1 MSTLTSKDINLKR
14 PSTKVMNVPGGAS
27 SISFGDTP
35 PPPPSVAAVTL
46 ERKTAVDIP
55 VLIAPSVLPKLEI
68 TPTKKAVGLAIAS
81 PPGSEL
87 FITTSLA
94 TALAA
99 LGITNVVVSHVGE
112 PAILPFL
119 VKNMAA
125 SCAVVLAVAALTTE
139 SAGVSASLTS
149 ALLQIG
155 LDSGSC
161 PVIPGVLA
169 PSSLLELKAVMSNY
183 ATTWTNAVHSAIAIQ
198 QGALVANH
206 VNMHVSEEVLAAALK
221 VPVTS
226 TTTALDHLISDFRA
240 SLKQHG
246 ARGIV
251 GINRSFRLADVDN
264 SGYLDFAE
272 FTAIVAQHTLH
283 WTPEQVKS
291 VFDAFDNN
299 KDGKISH
306 EEFVRALRGISNAHQ
321 TLYLSSPHIF
331 SYLLSYIFSCTS
343 FHTPDQLPTTYY
355 PGELNARRT
364 QMVLMAFQLLDTDE
378 SGVIEISDLLGS
390 FDGSKHPDVISG
402 KRAFEDVLREFL
414 DTFDAGGCHSLP
426 PSPPLCRIVQTYPS
440 SPSLSSCISY

>member
-1 MSTLTSKDINLKR
+1 MSTLTSKDITLKR
-14 PSTKVMNVPGGAS
+14 PSTKVVSVPGGVS
-27 SISFGDTP
+27 SISFGSDTP
-35 PPPPSVAAVTL
+35 PPPPSVVATTM

-68 TPTKKAVGLAIAS
+68 TPTKKAVGLAIAA

-99 LGITNVVVSHVGE
+99 IGITNVVVSHVGE

-119 VKNMAA
+119 VKNMVAN
-125 SCAVVLAVAALTTE
+125 CAVVLAVAALTTE

-206 VNMHVSEEVLAAALK
+206 VNTHVSEEVLAAAVK
-221 VPVTS
+221 VPITS
-226 TTTALDHLISDFRA
+226 GTTELDHLISDFRA
-240 SLKQHG
+240 TLKQHG

-272 FTAIVAQHTLH
+272 FTTIIAQHTLH

-291 VFDAFDNN
+291 VFDSFDNN

-306 EEFVRALRGISNAHQ
+306 EEFVRAVRGTFHCYHS
-321 TLYLSSPHIF
+321 LYLFSLHTFSQNCGQSLLTFLLSHRLSLIF
-331 SYLLSYIFSCTS
+331 SFISSNI
-343 FHTPDQLPTTYY
+343 PR
-355 PGELNARRT
+355 LN
-364 QMVLMAFQLLDTDE
+364 
-378 SGVIEISDLLGS
+378 
-390 FDGSKHPDVISG
+390 
-402 KRAFEDVLREFL
+402 
-414 DTFDAGGCHSLP
+414 
-426 PSPPLCRIVQTYPS
+426 
-440 SPSLSSCISY
+440 